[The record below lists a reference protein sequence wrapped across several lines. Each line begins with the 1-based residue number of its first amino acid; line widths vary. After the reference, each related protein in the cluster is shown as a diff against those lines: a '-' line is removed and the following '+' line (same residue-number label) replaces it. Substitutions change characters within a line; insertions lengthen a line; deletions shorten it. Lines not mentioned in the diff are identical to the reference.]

1 MLFRLTE
8 CGRQLCTL
16 LNQVSTMNP
25 DYEQLAQ
32 EAAIWPWLDS
42 DCMADE
48 VSDAYFTDRDY
59 YPEDNEDD

>member
-1 MLFRLTE
+1 M
-8 CGRQLCTL
+8 
-16 LNQVSTMNP
+16 SI

-32 EAAIWPWLDS
+32 ESAIWPWLDS

-59 YPEDNEDD
+59 YPEDDEDD